1 MFNVIYNIHLS
12 PVTETMGNVLNFFC
26 ERKNVCNSFPPPR
39 VEIIIG
45 CMFSG
50 KSSELLRR
58 CRRYKSIGYKVL
70 LVNSILD
77 VRCSENSLKT
87 HNNEFAT
94 GLKVNDLLSLQNN
107 PTFHEANVVGVD
119 EAQFFDDIVEFVL
132 LCERLKKTVI
142 IAGLDG
148 NYQRQPFGKI
158 LECIPLCDSV
168 DKLVALDM
176 VSNDGSAAI
185 FTKRSEFYDKV
196 SENIVVGGSDI
207 YLATNRKNYFS

>member
-1 MFNVIYNIHLS
+1 
-12 PVTETMGNVLNFFC
+12 MGNLLNLFC
-26 ERKNVCNSFPPPR
+26 ERKPSPPPPR
-39 VEIIIG
+39 VEIILG

-50 KSSELLRR
+50 KSSELIRR
-58 CRRYKSIGYKVL
+58 CRRYKSIGFKVL
-70 LVNSILD
+70 LINSTLD
-77 VRCSENSLKT
+77 TRCSDNRLKT

-94 GLKVNDLLSLQNN
+94 GIKVKDLLSLEQN
-107 PTFHEANVVGVD
+107 PKFQEANVVGVD
-119 EAQFFDDIVEFVL
+119 EAQFFEDIVAFVL
-132 LCERLKKTVI
+132 LCEKLEKTVI

-185 FTKRSEFYDKV
+185 FTKRSLAFEKV
-196 SENIVVGGSDI
+196 SENIVVGGSEI
-207 YLATNRKNYFS
+207 YLATNRKNYCKTT